1 MSSINGAVGRDPQKL
16 IGLLQ
21 VVAMVATTIIL
32 IASVAGTHWLYQGY
46 VIKVSKLDAIR
57 TSELI
62 VAIESRF
69 LKPSSHSASPLTEF
83 LDSDALDQLDQRMDK
98 FLSPH
103 GILKVKVFS
112 LNGTVV
118 YSTDRA
124 IIGEQ
129 NANNPNLIKA
139 LQGEPVSKLQT
150 KESFLD
156 IKSEERFDVDVVET
170 YVPIHNA
177 KGTVVGCFEIYQD
190 TTIFRNEV
198 ANGVAMSVVVLG
210 TLLLLVFSIAYLFL
224 KTAVNRLLHAQE
236 TLHDLA
242 IRDSLTGLINRREI
256 AIRGEQEFSRYKRL
270 SVGSEYSPYCVM
282 MIDLDHFKSI
292 NDSHGHVV
300 GDQVLK
306 QVADYLAQ
314 AVRSYSNVG
323 RYGGEE
329 FILVLPGG
337 RSEDAFSIAE
347 RIRSGISSQPM
358 AFDGGAVNV
367 TVSIGVSLVSE
378 DDEQFEDTVNR
389 ADQALYQAKERG
401 RNQVRAL

>member
-1 MSSINGAVGRDPQKL
+1 MSSINGAVGRNPQKL

-21 VVAMVATTIIL
+21 VVAALATCIIL
-32 IASVAGTHWLYQGY
+32 IAAVAGTHWLYQGY

-62 VAIESRF
+62 VAIERSF
-69 LKPSSHSASPLTEF
+69 LKPSSLSTSPLTDY
-83 LDSDALDQLDQRMDK
+83 LDSAALDRLDQRMDK

-118 YSTDRA
+118 YSTDRS
-124 IIGEQ
+124 IIGQQ
-129 NANNPNLIKA
+129 NANNPNLLIA

-156 IKSEERFDVDVVET
+156 IKSEQRFDVDVVET
-170 YVPIHNA
+170 YVPIRNA
-177 KGTVVGCFEIYQD
+177 DGEVVGCFEIYQD
-190 TTIFRNEV
+190 TTIFREEV
-198 ANGVAMSVVVLG
+198 ANGVTMSVVVLG
-210 TLLLLVFSIAYLFL
+210 SVLLLVFSIAYLFL
-224 KTAVNRLLHAQE
+224 KTAVNRLLDAQE
-236 TLHDLA
+236 KLHDLA

-270 SVGSEYSPYCVM
+270 SIGSEHSPYSVM

-292 NDSHGHVV
+292 NDNYGHVV
-300 GDQVLK
+300 GDQVLR

-314 AVRSYSNVG
+314 AVRNYSNVG

-337 RSEDAFSIAE
+337 SSEDAWSIAE
-347 RIRSGISSQPM
+347 RIRSGISSQPID
-358 AFDGGAVNV
+358 FDGGVVSV

-378 DDEQFEDTVNR
+378 DDACFEDTVDR
-389 ADQALYQAKERG
+389 ADRALYQAKEQG
-401 RNQVRAL
+401 RNRVSGL

>member
-21 VVAMVATTIIL
+21 VVAALATCIIL
-32 IASVAGTHWLYQGY
+32 IAAVAGTHWLYQGY

-69 LKPSSHSASPLTEF
+69 LKPSSHSASPLTDY
-83 LDSDALDQLDQRMDK
+83 LDAAALDRLDQRMDK

-118 YSTDRA
+118 YSTDRS
-124 IIGEQ
+124 IIGQQ
-129 NANNPNLIKA
+129 NANNPNLLIA

-156 IKSEERFDVDVVET
+156 IKSEQRFDVDVVET
-170 YVPIHNA
+170 YVPIRNA
-177 KGTVVGCFEIYQD
+177 DGVVVGCFEIYQD
-190 TTIFRNEV
+190 TTIFRDEV
-198 ANGVAMSVVVLG
+198 ANGVTMSVVVLG
-210 TLLLLVFSIAYLFL
+210 SVLLLVFSIAYLFL
-224 KTAVNRLLHAQE
+224 KTAVNRLLDAQE
-236 TLHDLA
+236 KLHDLA

-270 SVGSEYSPYCVM
+270 SIGSEHSPYSVM

-292 NDSHGHVV
+292 NDNYGHVV

-314 AVRSYSNVG
+314 AVRNYSNVG

-337 RSEDAFSIAE
+337 SSEDAFSIAE
-347 RIRSGISSQPM
+347 RIRSGISTQPM
-358 AFDGGAVNV
+358 GFDGGAVNV

-378 DDEQFEDTVNR
+378 DDDHFEDTVNR
-389 ADQALYQAKERG
+389 ADRALYHAKEQG
-401 RNQVRAL
+401 RNRVSVL

>member
-1 MSSINGAVGRDPQKL
+1 MSSINGAIGRDPQKL

-69 LKPSSHSASPLTEF
+69 LTPSSHSASSLTEY
-83 LDSDALDQLDQRMDK
+83 LDSDVLDQLDQRMSK

-118 YSTDRA
+118 YSTDRS

-129 NANNPNLIKA
+129 NANNADLLKA
-139 LQGEPVSKLQT
+139 LEGEPVSKLQT

-156 IKSEERFDVDVVET
+156 IKSEKRFDVDVVET

-177 KGTVVGCFEIYQD
+177 DGTVVGCFEIYQD
-190 TTIFRNEV
+190 TTIYRNEV

-210 TLLLLVFSIAYLFL
+210 TVLLIVFSIAYLFL

-236 TLHDLA
+236 KLQDLA
-242 IRDSLTGLINRREI
+242 MRDSLTGLINRREI

-270 SVGSEYSPYCVM
+270 SVGSEHSPYSVM

-292 NDSHGHVV
+292 NDSYGHVV

-306 QVADYLAQ
+306 QVADYLAH

-337 RSEDAFSIAE
+337 GSEDAFSIAE
-347 RIRSGISSQPM
+347 RIRSGISNQ
-358 AFDGGAVNV
+358 AITFDGGEVHV
-367 TVSIGVSLVSE
+367 TVSIGLSLVSK
-378 DDEQFEDTVNR
+378 DDHHFEDTVNR
-389 ADQALYQAKERG
+389 ADKALYRAKESG
-401 RNQVRAL
+401 RNQVVAQ